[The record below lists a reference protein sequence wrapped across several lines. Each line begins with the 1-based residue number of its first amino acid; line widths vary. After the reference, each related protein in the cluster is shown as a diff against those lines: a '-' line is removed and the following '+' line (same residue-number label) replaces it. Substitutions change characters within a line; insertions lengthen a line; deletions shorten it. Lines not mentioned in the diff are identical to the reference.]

1 MAKEATHKA
10 AVAKEWVRGL
20 VPSGGQEIGPRDQA
34 IRRLKKSLR
43 VEPVLE
49 TNVVQ
54 VSYQSRDPDLS
65 QRVVSEVID
74 NYLEEHVRIHSA
86 PGAHEFLMD
95 HLERLDGELASA
107 EKQLV
112 DLRQETGLVSPL
124 EQRSVLVESLGTLKS
139 ELYTLEAT
147 LAQSQAEV
155 DELTGMLA
163 KIEAGDESSELMLVG
178 ATSEEAD
185 GMRTQL
191 YQLQLEA
198 EVSIGRESRC
208 FEVRKWP
215 LLDYYDREVGRLI
228 MFRDITAQKQVEE
241 ALRASEVTDAEQKLR
256 WALDNAKRLEVRL
269 VAKLRL
275 ARVLFGAGD
284 HDAALA
290 LVTGVEP
297 GGFAALY
304 AELRGDILAARDDLQ
319 AARSAYQDA
328 LSGLPPVG
336 TNRDRVRMKLDD
348 LGVFN
353 YPPTSPS

>member
-1 MAKEATHKA
+1 M
-10 AVAKEWVRGL
+10 
-20 VPSGGQEIGPRDQA
+20 
-34 IRRLKKSLR
+34 
-43 VEPVLE
+43 
-49 TNVVQ
+49 N
-54 VSYQSRDPDLS
+54 SYQSDQEQLESLKAWWKENGRTVIVGVVLGLAGVVGWSSWQAYTRAQAAQASMLYEQLLS
-65 QRVVSEVID
+65 AAGGD
-74 NYLEEHVRIHSA
+74 NY
-86 PGAHEFLMD
+86 
-95 HLERLDGELASA
+95 
-107 EKQLV
+107 
-112 DLRQETGLVSPL
+112 
-124 EQRSVLVESLGTLKS
+124 
-139 ELYTLEAT
+139 
-147 LAQSQAEV
+147 AEV
-155 DELTGMLA
+155 ERRGMALLSDYPKSGYAPLA
-163 KIEAGDESSELMLVG
+163 ALV
-178 ATSEEAD
+178 
-185 GMRTQL
+185 
-191 YQLQLEA
+191 
-198 EVSIGRESRC
+198 
-208 FEVRKWP
+208 
-215 LLDYYDREVGRLI
+215 
-228 MFRDITAQKQVEE
+228 TARE

-284 HDAALA
+284 QDAALA